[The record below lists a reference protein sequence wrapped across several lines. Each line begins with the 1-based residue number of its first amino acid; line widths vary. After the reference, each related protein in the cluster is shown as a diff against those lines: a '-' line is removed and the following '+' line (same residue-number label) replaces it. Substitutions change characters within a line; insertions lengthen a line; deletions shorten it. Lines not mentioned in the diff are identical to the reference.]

1 MRLFFGFELPD
12 SIREIADSA
21 ISYLQSYIP
30 TSVNWVE
37 SDALHI
43 TFQFVGEVKPTE
55 FSAVEEAFL
64 ASINEC
70 TEQIFTLRHVTC
82 YPLRNPKV
90 IWISLDNEN
99 KTLRKSV
106 KNFQNRLKQLG
117 YNVNKKD
124 YQAHITL
131 GRIKGD
137 LMNLQMEHII
147 KAEVKQEEFSVD
159 EITLFES
166 NLTKKGAIYRA
177 LQTYNLKELK
187 ET

>member
-12 SIREIADSA
+12 PIRELAESA

-30 TSVNWVE
+30 TSVNWVGA
-37 SDALHI
+37 DGLHI
-43 TFQFVGEVKPTE
+43 TFQFVGEVKPTD
-55 FSAVEEAFL
+55 FSEVEEAFL
-64 ASINEC
+64 ASIKEC
-70 TEQIFTLRHVTC
+70 PEQTFTLKHVTC
-82 YPLRNPKV
+82 YPLRDPKV
-90 IWISLDNEN
+90 IWISLDNED

-106 KNFQNRLKQLG
+106 KHFQNRLKQLG

-124 YQAHITL
+124 FKAHITL

-137 LMNLQMEHII
+137 LMNLQMEHIL
-147 KAEVKQEEFSVD
+147 KAKVKQKEFSV
-159 EITLFES
+159 EEVTLFES